1 MTTASLLARARKELR
16 DHFGRD
22 RSDPMAHYLEG
33 AAWAFW
39 SIAAEI
45 GKVPCW
51 EQLVREEREKYEAEQ
66 RERAA

>member
-1 MTTASLLARARKELR
+1 
-16 DHFGRD
+16 
-22 RSDPMAHYLEG
+22 MAHYLEG